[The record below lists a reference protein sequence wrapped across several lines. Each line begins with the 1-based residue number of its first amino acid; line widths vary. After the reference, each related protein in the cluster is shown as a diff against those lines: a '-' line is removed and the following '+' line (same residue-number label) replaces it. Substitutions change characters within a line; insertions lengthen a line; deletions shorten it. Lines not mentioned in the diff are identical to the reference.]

1 MSERTGYTSISLK
14 GLLVEVDTLS
24 EEMGLDNRSET
35 IRVILKRYF
44 DLKKLKIDILR
55 PDEKTI
61 EKELNKYE

>member
-14 GLLVEVDTLS
+14 GLLVEVDSLS

>member
-14 GLLVEVDTLS
+14 GLLVEVDSLS

-35 IRVILKRYF
+35 IRMILKRYF

-61 EKELNKYE
+61 EKELNKYG

>member
-14 GLLVEVDTLS
+14 GLLAEVDTLS

-61 EKELNKYE
+61 EKELNKF

>member
-44 DLKKLKIDILR
+44 DLKKLNIDILR

-61 EKELNKYE
+61 EKELNKYG